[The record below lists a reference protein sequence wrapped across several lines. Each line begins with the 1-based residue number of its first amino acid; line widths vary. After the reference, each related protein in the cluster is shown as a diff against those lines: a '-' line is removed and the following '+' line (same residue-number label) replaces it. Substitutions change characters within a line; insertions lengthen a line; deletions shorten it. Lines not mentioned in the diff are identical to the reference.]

1 MLICATFFQYFVST
15 LLNTLKMF
23 RRKTFTAEPD
33 LIKACIRGERKAQK
47 QLYETYSAR
56 FLAICFRYVKERDLA
71 EDVMIEG
78 FMKIFEKLPQYE
90 AKGSFEGWMKRVMV
104 TQSLLALRNNKYLS
118 MEINLEPEV
127 ENSQIQIETDHL
139 ETSDLMDLIKHLPV
153 GYRTVFNLY
162 AIEGYSHQEIAKLL
176 GITESTS
183 KSQLSRARQ
192 ILKQKIADQQ
202 IKERRING

>member
-1 MLICATFFQYFVST
+1 
-15 LLNTLKMF
+15 MF